1 MRRPMV
7 FVLLAGLAAMLASV
21 MVYSAL
27 KSREAQVQQAMAHNV
42 QVVVAAYD
50 LPLGTKIDLGEVK
63 LTRWSADSIPDGAYT
78 DPKQVIGSFVR
89 NSLVANEPVVRS
101 KLFSGDKTAGVM
113 PLLIPFGMRAVS
125 VPVDEVSDVAG
136 FVLPHSRVDVL
147 VSTQG
152 GSTGPDRAF
161 SKVVLQNV
169 EVLAVAQE
177 VEEQKDAPTVVK
189 VVTLLVTPQE
199 AERLALA
206 SRSGTLRLAMR
217 NYNDNKIVLTNGT
230 DTAQMLRSYSL
241 TPDAPVMAVK
251 PEEPPHEAVAPPPRR
266 GKAVEIEILRNG
278 KSSESVSF
286 VNEASDQNVAKA
298 AAKAPEPVSAAFPA
312 FPWPPPRPSA
322 LVVLPGPPIKK
333 GTFFS
338 DADEI
343 LTRALESAGYVRRSY
358 FSVPDGFAVATQL
371 EQIDPSGNPMPG
383 RLRWIS
389 DVNLQGAF
397 TLRQYLQRLF
407 YAPIGHYRVIVFIV
421 TPRAFSEQQIE
432 ITSSLATG
440 WLDTGTNTL
449 PSIVGRSLFLD
460 DGACTALV
468 YEFEQEGDKKP
479 HERIPSL
486 ITARTHLERAR
497 LWQPL
502 AGVQ

>member
-27 KSREAQVQQAMAHNV
+27 KSREAEVEQARAHNV

-147 VSTQG
+147 VSTQ
-152 GSTGPDRAF
+152 SEATGKAF

-177 VEEQKDAPTVVK
+177 VEEQNDKPTVVK

-230 DTAQMLRSYSL
+230 DVAQMLRAYSL
-241 TPDAPVMAVK
+241 APDVPVMAAK
-251 PEEPPHEAVAPPPRR
+251 PEEPHHEIAAPRR
-266 GKAVEIEILRNG
+266 TKPVEIEILRNG

-286 VNEASDQNVAKA
+286 VNEAAAGGDGTKNSPGHSRKA
-298 AAKAPEPVSAAFPA
+298 AAQFDNNNDAGAAAASPPAESRTSDSNHVDLVAAPVNSDIAPAKAPINAA
-312 FPWPPPRPSA
+312 
-322 LVVLPGPPIKK
+322 
-333 GTFFS
+333 
-338 DADEI
+338 ADH
-343 LTRALESAGYVRRSY
+343 
-358 FSVPDGFAVATQL
+358 VPTPKT
-371 EQIDPSGNPMPG
+371 ID
-383 RLRWIS
+383 
-389 DVNLQGAF
+389 
-397 TLRQYLQRLF
+397 
-407 YAPIGHYRVIVFIV
+407 
-421 TPRAFSEQQIE
+421 
-432 ITSSLATG
+432 
-440 WLDTGTNTL
+440 
-449 PSIVGRSLFLD
+449 
-460 DGACTALV
+460 
-468 YEFEQEGDKKP
+468 
-479 HERIPSL
+479 IP
-486 ITARTHLERAR
+486 
-497 LWQPL
+497 
-502 AGVQ
+502 